1 MFKPEVPVFDGNA
14 VLGRRH
20 NGRSRAAEREE
31 LLAAMDRSG
40 IGKALVHTPYAVTYD
55 TKVGN
60 SHVLELIGDEKRLVA
75 QFVVNFTGDL
85 IELRIHYGAGHRLY
99 CGERGGTIVILLCGG
114 TKRTQQRDI
123 QQAKAYWQ
131 DAKGRP

>member
-1 MFKPEVPVFDGNA
+1 MRSIKDKKVRSIIRHRIARLRQGN
-14 VLGRRH
+14 LGDHRR
-20 NGRSRAAEREE
+20 
-31 LLAAMDRSG
+31 L
-40 IGKALVHTPYAVTYD
+40 
-55 TKVGN
+55 
-60 SHVLELIGDEKRLVA
+60 
-75 QFVVNFTGDL
+75 TGDL